1 MTPNN
6 EAAAPEV
13 PAAIPPESTSPAGV
27 NDKTVWIADLDSDD
41 VLVGFREVKLSD
53 APDGFVEVP
62 RHCDLLTDGRYRYS
76 REKARFEPIA
86 HVVIA
91 KGDGQQIKAMTGRLL
106 LGLCRPSDVPE
117 AVRKRAEFLLAT
129 DPKYVEQMR
138 KKYAPL
144 IAGMKA

>member
-1 MTPNN
+1 MTPNT
-6 EAAAPEV
+6 EAAAADA
-13 PAAIPPESTSPAGV
+13 PAPIPPESPPPASV
-27 NDKTVWIADLDSDD
+27 NDKTIWIADLDAAD
-41 VLVGFREVKLSD
+41 VLVGFRQVKLSE
-53 APDGFVEVP
+53 APTGFVEVP
-62 RHCDLLTDGRYRYS
+62 QHCDLLTDGRYRYS
-76 REKARFEPIA
+76 REQSRFEPIA

>member
-1 MTPNN
+1 MTPDT

-13 PAAIPPESTSPAGV
+13 LSAMPPKSPLPAGV
-27 NDKTVWIADLDSDD
+27 SDKTVWIADLDADD
-41 VLVGFREVKLSD
+41 ALVGFRQVKLSE

-76 REKARFEPIA
+76 RGNSRFEPIA

>member
-1 MTPNN
+1 MTQST
-6 EAAAPEV
+6 EVVAPEV
-13 PAAIPPESTSPAGV
+13 PAAIPLATPSPESV
-27 NDKTVWIADLDSDD
+27 NDRTIWIADLDSDD
-41 VLVGFREVKLSD
+41 VLVGFRTVTLAD

-62 RHCDLLTDGRYRYS
+62 EHCDLLTDGRYRYS

-129 DPKYVEQMR
+129 DPKYVEQLR

>member
-1 MTPNN
+1 MTPNT
-6 EAAAPEV
+6 EASAPEV
-13 PAAIPPESTSPAGV
+13 PAAITPESTLPPGA

-62 RHCDLLTDGRYRYS
+62 HHCDLLTDGRYRYS
-76 REKARFEPIA
+76 REKARFEPIT

-129 DPKYVEQMR
+129 DPKYVEQLR

>member
-1 MTPNN
+1 MTPNT
-6 EAAAPEV
+6 EPAAPEV
-13 PAAIPPESTSPAGV
+13 PAAIPSESPPLS
-27 NDKTVWIADLDSDD
+27 DKTVWIADLDTDD
-41 VLVGFREVKLSD
+41 VLVGFRQVKLSE

-62 RHCDLLTDGRYRYS
+62 PQCDLLTDGRYRYS

>member
-13 PAAIPPESTSPAGV
+13 PAAIPPESTSPASV
-27 NDKTVWIADLDSDD
+27 NDKSIWIADLDAAD
-41 VLVGFREVKLSD
+41 VLVGFRQVKRSE

-62 RHCDLLTDGRYRYS
+62 QHCDLLTDGRYRYS
-76 REKARFEPIA
+76 REKSRFEPIA

>member
-1 MTPNN
+1 MTPNT

-13 PAAIPPESTSPAGV
+13 PAAIPPESPSLAGI
-27 NDKTVWIADLDSDD
+27 NDKTVWIAELDAGD

>member
-1 MTPNN
+1 MTPNT
-6 EAAAPEV
+6 EAA
-13 PAAIPPESTSPAGV
+13 AAIPPESPPPAGV
-27 NDKTVWIADLDSDD
+27 SDKTVWIADLDADD
-41 VLVGFREVKLSD
+41 VLVGFRQMKLSE

-62 RHCDLLTDGRYRYS
+62 QHCDLLTDGRYRYS

-117 AVRKRAEFLLAT
+117 AVRKRAEFLQAT

>member
-1 MTPNN
+1 MTPDT

-27 NDKTVWIADLDSDD
+27 NDKTVWIADLDSGD
-41 VLVGFREVKLSD
+41 VLVGFREVRLFD